1 MGLLSANELFNQ
13 WLSQNKPNPSVAL
26 QIDPMM
32 AAGINAAEKLGLG
45 LAGLFG
51 ADVVPE
57 EIKRRRLTEQALQGI
72 NMTDEKSLAQA
83 IQIALANQDYQM
95 ADDLFKKYLDLRNI
109 GVNQMRA
116 LKPRSTARPRFTKD
130 YVTTPEGITLTRLY
144 SPDTDQLRYIT
155 PENKVL
161 TAEQASKIYG
171 TLTPVSKNPPEG
183 TNLTSVKKDLYNYLD
198 SNANYGPI
206 AKDVARIFA
215 KDISNLLRNDTAIRS
230 TYGQSGLFEELVKSM
245 DEVVGGGFTL
255 GGLLPKE
262 WNLNQDEIK
271 DINEKF
277 KQRIKEIK
285 KELYKTN
292 NQNQTRGKTND
303 AQKEKDKKK
312 SKEKMKSQFFE
323 SVGNE
328 PVGGVTTLTVD
339 DLMRFAQ

>member
-57 EIKRRRLTEQALQGI
+57 EIKRRRLTEQALKGI

-83 IQIALANQDYQM
+83 VQIALANQDYQM
-95 ADDLFKKYLDLRNI
+95 ADDLFKKYLDLR
-109 GVNQMRA
+109 GVAVDQMRA
-116 LKPRSTARPRFTKD
+116 TRPRSTARPRFTKD
-130 YVTTPEGITLTRLY
+130 YVMNSNGVTLTRLY
-144 SPDTDQLRYIT
+144 SPDTGEVRYIT

-161 TAEQASKIYG
+161 TGEQASKIYG
-171 TLTPVSKNPPEG
+171 TLSPVSKNPPEG
-183 TNLTSVKKDLYNYLD
+183 TSPTIIEDNLKNYLD
-198 SNANYGPI
+198 SNAGYGPI
-206 AKDVARIFA
+206 SQDVASLFA
-215 KDISNLLRNDTAIRS
+215 KDISNLLRNDTAIR
-230 TYGQSGLFEELVKSM
+230 TVYGQRGLFDILTSVM
-245 DEVVGGGFTL
+245 DEVVGGGITL

-262 WNLNQDEIK
+262 WKLDQEEINL
-271 DINEKF
+271 INKKF
-277 KQRIKEIK
+277 NQRINEIK
-285 KELYKTN
+285 KELYK
-292 NQNQTRGKTND
+292 ND
-303 AQKEKDKKK
+303 AQKSKQKKAKTKKTKKTEKV
-312 SKEKMKSQFFE
+312 KSQFFE
-323 SVGNE
+323 QVDNE